1 MGEITTKAYVDIL
14 KIVRDTIT
22 RLVEIIHKHFELR
35 PAGIIKM
42 LDLGWPIYKQTAA
55 YRHFA
60 RNDLDLPLEKQDKV
74 EILENNFPLYKQ
86 KNRSVFGSVSELT
99 QNIRLYAYFK

>member
-1 MGEITTKAYVDIL
+1 MSWVVCETAVNTGFVMGEITTKAYVDIL

-60 RNDLDLPLEKQDKV
+60 RNDLDLPLEK
-74 EILENNFPLYKQ
+74 
-86 KNRSVFGSVSELT
+86 
-99 QNIRLYAYFK
+99 